1 MNLVN
6 QLLKASLNSTFING
20 LKTIASSPRQIFC
33 SNFHSKTNEHDNNKI
48 STFQSINGRLIVNNK
63 LQTFYLNQK
72 REYKQKVRLRKR
84 CKGCYFVW
92 RCGRLYVECK
102 EHPRH
107 KQHHVTSLLKGFD
120 SVAHGYDKNSPI
132 NHLY

>member
-20 LKTIASSPRQIFC
+20 LKAIAS
-33 SNFHSKTNEHDNNKI
+33 SKTNEHDNNKI
-48 STFQSINGRLIVNNK
+48 SNFQSINGKIIVNNK
-63 LQTFYLNQK
+63 LQNFCLNQK

-102 EHPRH
+102 DHPRH

-132 NHLY
+132 NNLY